1 MDNSETV
8 LKCPCCEETFST
20 EEEKISHIK
29 SEHEYHRLTP
39 QPKIG
44 RKYQRIVGQIEN
56 CFIAYRKQN
65 VQVLTVTEIESWFK
79 NNTKAGL
86 AKQRIASLLRRRPQF
101 QMHKKARRINSNEIE
116 GENIESYKRA
126 KILYPSIE
134 EAITA
139 CLKFFGNGK
148 EDSNFGT
155 WSKIIQDYDP
165 FIDGMSSMRLKDHI
179 DKYRV

>member
-1 MDNSETV
+1 MDNSETI

-116 GENIESYKRA
+116 TWWSYGEID
-126 KILYPSIE
+126 E
-134 EAITA
+134 EISFQGYSRWVDVETGKT
-139 CLKFFGNGK
+139 LK
-148 EDSNFGT
+148 
-155 WSKIIQDYDP
+155 
-165 FIDGMSSMRLKDHI
+165 
-179 DKYRV
+179 